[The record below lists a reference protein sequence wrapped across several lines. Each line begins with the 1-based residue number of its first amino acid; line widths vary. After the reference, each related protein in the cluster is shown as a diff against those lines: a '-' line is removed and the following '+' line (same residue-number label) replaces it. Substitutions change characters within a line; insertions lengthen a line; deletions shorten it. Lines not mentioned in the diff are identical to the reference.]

1 MPADWSTLPAELQL
15 NIYGHLLNTVG
26 NPGAREKIL
35 KTRLLCCQIKREFE
49 HEYLKR
55 IPQRIAKSLRK
66 IVNRFTPYR
75 LIKPRTFIDC
85 LYLDI
90 RLPVSWARALCRA
103 MCVFHQRRR
112 AWMTEVQKVVCH
124 DVRSIRLHIDHTRD
138 SVDPRAVQPYQHWY
152 DIDPVV
158 MGLLNPGF
166 YLDWWSVEYLC
177 RCLLYHP
184 QEAGTGT
191 GIAEEPKSRGAQWVI
206 YWGRRRE
213 NLPITV
219 ENSDYYWTKMGT
231 FLCGSK
237 YEWIREG
244 NELMLRRWSAWRFWK
259 RPSSSVDIV
268 FAKLDSLR
276 S

>member
-49 HEYLKR
+49 HAYLKR

-85 LYLDI
+85 LYPDI

-158 MGLLNPGF
+158 MGLLNLAFTWTGGVSSISAVVYYTIHKKPVPV
-166 YLDWWSVEYLC
+166 LVS
-177 RCLLYHP
+177 RRSRRA
-184 QEAGTGT
+184 EAHNGSSIGGVDQRT
-191 GIAEEPKSRGAQWVI
+191 SR
-206 YWGRRRE
+206 
-213 NLPITV
+213 
-219 ENSDYYWTKMGT
+219 
-231 FLCGSK
+231 
-237 YEWIREG
+237 
-244 NELMLRRWSAWRFWK
+244 
-259 RPSSSVDIV
+259 
-268 FAKLDSLR
+268 
-276 S
+276 